1 MTYHKKETHFVLAV
15 LAIVALIL
23 VANFFIVLAFQRILT
38 NNAMNEAQQAQA
50 FAIFYMLS
58 SLIIIFGIL
67 VVLFFLRGMV
77 KFSLKNLTAQMD
89 EKEKQ

>member
-38 NNAMNEAQQAQA
+38 NNAMNEAQQAQT